1 MGAAEGTGPND
12 DPWLRHYRDESRAE
26 GRCEP
31 VLAVLAERGIAVTPD
46 LSARIAALGTLPVA
60 ELMRAALRCASEAD
74 FLELCAGRTNRAE

>member
-1 MGAAEGTGPND
+1 MAEPVQA
-12 DPWLRHYRDESRAE
+12 SRAQTPDA
-26 GRCEP
+26 RRDP
-31 VLAVLAERGIAVTPD
+31 RGARHRVTPD

>member
-1 MGAAEGTGPND
+1 MGAAEGTGPDD
-12 DPWLRHYRDESRAE
+12 DPWLRHYVDRGRGEGLYES
-26 GRCEP
+26 
-31 VLAVLAERGIAVTPD
+31 VVAVLAERGIAVTPD